1 MDERIV
7 ITGFGAM
14 CGIGRS
20 MAEIWEN
27 CTNGVS
33 GLGPIT
39 LFDASGINVQVA
51 CEIKGFEPSD
61 YISPKQVRRLDRFEQ
76 IALAAAKELLENSGL
91 EITEENADRIGTVV
105 SSSAGG
111 VQSLTDGIYTIIEKG
126 PLRVSPFS
134 TAMYMSNGAAGM
146 TSIAHGSRG
155 PSFSVESACASGGDA
170 IGVSWL
176 LLRAGLVDAVITG
189 SSEAAITLVSVSGL
203 DRSGA
208 MSRNYGD
215 PPMAPRPFDKT
226 RDGFVIGEG
235 VALMTLERESFARSR
250 GAKIYAELAGYGS
263 TADAFHITAPL
274 EDGSG
279 ASKAIRNA
287 LRNARV
293 DLNDVE
299 YINAHGTGTILND
312 ASETRAIKNVFGSRA
327 YELPI
332 SATKSMTGHMLG
344 ATAALEAIFTAHS
357 IYHGVL
363 PPTINYRVPDPE
375 CDLDYVPNEARRKN
389 IKVATSNSFGFGGH
403 NSVLVLK
410 AYS

>member
-7 ITGFGAM
+7 ITGFGAISS
-14 CGIGRS
+14 IGLN
-20 MAEIWEN
+20 MAENWGN

-39 LFDASGINVQVA
+39 LFDASELNVQVA
-51 CEIKGFEPSD
+51 CEIKGFEPAD
-61 YISPKQVRRLDRFEQ
+61 YISPKKVRRMDRFEQ
-76 IALAAAKELLENSGL
+76 LAVVAAKELLEHSGL
-91 EITEENADRIGTVV
+91 EITEENGDRIGTVI

-111 VQSLTDGIYTIIEKG
+111 VQSLTDGIHTIIEKG
-126 PLRVSPFS
+126 PSRVSPFS

-146 TSIAHGSRG
+146 TSIEYKSRG

-176 LLRAGLVDAVITG
+176 LLKAGLVDAVIAG
-189 SSEAAITLVSVSGL
+189 SSEASITLVSVSGL

-215 PPMAPRPFDKT
+215 PPIAPRPFDKT

-235 VALMTLERESFARSR
+235 VGLLTLEREGFARSR
-250 GAKIYAELAGYGS
+250 GATIYAELAGYGS
-263 TADAFHITAPL
+263 TSDAFHITAPL

-279 ASKAIRNA
+279 AVKAIKNA

-293 DLNDVE
+293 DLDDVE
-299 YINAHGTGTILND
+299 YINAHGTGTLLND
-312 ASETRAIKNVFGSRA
+312 VSETRAIKQVFGSRA

-344 ATAALEAIFTAHS
+344 ATAALEVIFTAHS
-357 IYHGVL
+357 LYYGIL
-363 PPTINYRVPDPE
+363 PPTINYRTPDPE
-375 CDLDYVPNEARRKN
+375 CDLDYTPNEAREK
-389 IKVATSNSFGFGGH
+389 KVKIAISNSFGFGGH

-410 AYS
+410 AYK